1 MDRLLV
7 QLGQAEEVGGAGVGA
22 QEGAVAPPAGLVEA
36 PEVLRGAHRDAPRAL
51 PPGVLALGVEEVL
64 LGVLVGAQGDDVD
77 HPRRGDLGD
86 PGGGGLHGGQAE
98 VVAQQRVGMLP
109 GQAVAERLR
118 IGPPPRGGIIPPQV
132 ADHLLHRLR
141 AVEGALDPAQG
152 AGPGDDGGCA
162 PEAEAL
168 PRQPGLLHR
177 LAEGVQEGL
186 AVLRREAVAEGHQVG
201 VGLLDGPDEGL
212 RGDGW
217 PQEDGAPALGLGEAE
232 EVVDPGDVHTLPQGA
247 PDDGGGA
254 VAPGTPGGAPRHTGP
269 EREAMAHSG
278 APFSARA
285 TLLELPDSWCVRR
298 RGQEGEDSRGR
309 PRREPCR
316 ARPGSPGCPAQAE
329 QPRLEPEGAVPG
341 RGRRDATARG
351 RRPGPWPRACLFLL
365 PTRLADGFGR
375 EELPYP
381 ASLPGPCGPGRGG
394 RNSPP
399 CVGPPL
405 PHPAVEDSACAQ
417 CAQFRYY
424 PLHGQTQGVC
434 GAAEALATKR

>member
-1 MDRLLV
+1 MALNQKRGTAHQALLDRLLV

-22 QEGAVAPPAGLVEA
+22 QEGVVARPAGLVEA

-77 HPRRGDLGD
+77 HPRRGDLRD

-98 VVAQQRVGMLP
+98 VVAQQRVGVLP

-177 LAEGVQEGL
+177 LAEGAQEGL

-232 EVVDPGDVHTLPQGA
+232 EVVDPGDVHALPQGA
-247 PDDGGGA
+247 PDDGRGA
-254 VAPGTPGGAPRHTGP
+254 VARGTPGGAPRLLAPNVRRWPTAVLLSQP
-269 EREAMAHSG
+269 ELLCSSSRTPGASG
-278 APFSARA
+278 A
-285 TLLELPDSWCVRR
+285 EGR
-298 RGQEGEDSRGR
+298 RG
-309 PRREPCR
+309 
-316 ARPGSPGCPAQAE
+316 
-329 QPRLEPEGAVPG
+329 RLAGPPTAGAVPG
-341 RGRRDATARG
+341 PARQP
-351 RRPGPWPRACLFLL
+351 RLSSPGC
-365 PTRLADGFGR
+365 
-375 EELPYP
+375 
-381 ASLPGPCGPGRGG
+381 SPG
-394 RNSPP
+394 
-399 CVGPPL
+399 
-405 PHPAVEDSACAQ
+405 
-417 CAQFRYY
+417 
-424 PLHGQTQGVC
+424 
-434 GAAEALATKR
+434 